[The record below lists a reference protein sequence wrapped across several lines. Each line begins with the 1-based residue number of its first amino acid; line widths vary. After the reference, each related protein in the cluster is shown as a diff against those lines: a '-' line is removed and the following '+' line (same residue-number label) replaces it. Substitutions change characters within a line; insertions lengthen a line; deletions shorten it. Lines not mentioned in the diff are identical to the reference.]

1 MGLGMHNNGVL
12 QPAGPREAE
21 MEEYFLDVEHDYVPT
36 KKATSQDIQN
46 RLLDSYCLKGTI
58 VNER

>member
-21 MEEYFLDVEHDYVPT
+21 MVEYFFDVEHDYVPT
-36 KKATSQDIQN
+36 KKATS
-46 RLLDSYCLKGTI
+46 
-58 VNER
+58 